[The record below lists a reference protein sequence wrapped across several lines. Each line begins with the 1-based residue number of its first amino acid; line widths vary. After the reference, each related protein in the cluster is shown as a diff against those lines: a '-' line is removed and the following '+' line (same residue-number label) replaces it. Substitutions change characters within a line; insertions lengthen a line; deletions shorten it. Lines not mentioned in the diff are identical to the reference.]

1 MKKRFLAAGLAA
13 AMVFSMAACGSASD
27 SGNSNTS
34 NDNSG
39 NTSTEST
46 AAGTDTADN
55 ADTATS
61 GYAKDK
67 SYPAETVKIGLEIYD
82 VTDAQFLAVQDFYNT
97 MSEAYNVEFMYSESI
112 DSAESEM
119 KFVENCAAA
128 GCKAVIGMYN
138 ISEGEVV
145 QKCVD
150 LGMYYWG
157 GADKASIYDKFKTN
171 DLYLGAYDNGESD
184 YEAGYAMAQTL
195 IEQGCKKL
203 VYVSGGDEFG
213 VDMFINR
220 RDGFY
225 AAAEE
230 GGAEIVKKVAG
241 WPGTDA
247 FTAAQTEVCDMD
259 FDGIGCSFTAAVW
272 FQPLAN
278 VGKLDGSVKIA
289 TIGVVD
295 DTYKDLADAGIVS
308 CLVYD
313 CEEVMFCSALP
324 MILNAV
330 AGHSEVVRNAD
341 GTAANYTVPRWII
354 KDGDTY
360 DKIYDKHV
368 TNGEF
373 YVTADDIANMIV
385 DLNPDATYDQFT
397 EFYGSKTL
405 EACTQ

>member
-13 AMVFSMAACGSASD
+13 AMVFSMAACG
-27 SGNSNTS
+27 GS
-34 NDNSG
+34 NDSTG
-39 NTSTEST
+39 NTATNDNAGSTTTEST
-46 AAGTDTADN
+46 ANAADN
-55 ADTATS
+55 GDAAASS
-61 GYAKDK
+61 GYAMDK

-145 QKCVD
+145 QKCID

-157 GADKASIYDKFKTN
+157 GADKAAIYDKFKDN
-171 DLYLGAYDNGESD
+171 DLYLGSYDNGQSD
-184 YEAGYAMAQTL
+184 YEAGHAMAQTL
-195 IEQGCKKL
+195 IDQGCKKL

-230 GGAEIVKKVAG
+230 AGDVEIVKKVAG

-247 FTAAQTEVCDMD
+247 FTAAQSEVCDMD

-295 DTYKDLADAGIVS
+295 DTYKDLADAGVVS

-330 AGHSEVVRNAD
+330 AGHSEAVRNAD
-341 GTAANYTVPRWII
+341 GTAANFTVPRWII
-354 KDGDTY
+354 KDGETY

-368 TNGEF
+368 TNHEF
-373 YVTADDIANMIV
+373 YVTADDIANMLV
-385 DLNPDATYDQFT
+385 DLNADATFDQLAD
-397 EFYGSKTL
+397 FYGSKTVD
-405 EACTQ
+405 ACVQ